1 MAVKGTIAKDKVM
14 EAIRNAFDTDF
25 IGVYDKK
32 GYVWVDD
39 GGSKVQVA
47 ISLTCPK
54 TPVGEVPVS
63 GLETAGGINFEESTA
78 IGVDNFTPADFTEE
92 EMQKIDSL
100 VERLGL
106 S

>member
-39 GGSKVQVA
+39 GGPKIQVA

-54 TPVGEVPVS
+54 TPVGEVPIS
-63 GLETAGGINFEESTA
+63 DPESAGGLNFEESTA
-78 IGVDNFTPADFTEE
+78 VGVDTFTPADFTEE
-92 EMQKIDSL
+92 EIQKIDSL